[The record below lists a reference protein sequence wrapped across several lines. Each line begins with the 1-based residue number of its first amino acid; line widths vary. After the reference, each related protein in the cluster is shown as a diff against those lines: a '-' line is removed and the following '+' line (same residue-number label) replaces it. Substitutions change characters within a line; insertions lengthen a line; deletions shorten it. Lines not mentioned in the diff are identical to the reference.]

1 MNKEE
6 YLRIVDSLKLDKN
19 EYCIIASGSLLMH
32 GLTDSCN
39 DVDIKVSKE
48 LFDKLMDKYHM
59 RQSDRYDYVYELSD
73 NIDVNCRNF
82 NIDNIEFVDG
92 YPVEKLEINLEWM
105 IANKRDKDKEKIRI
119 IKEYLENKKSV

>member
-6 YLRIVDSLKLDKN
+6 YLKIVDSLNLNKD

-32 GLTDSCN
+32 DLTDYCN
-39 DVDIKVSKE
+39 DVDLKVSKE
-48 LFDKLMDKYHM
+48 LFDELMNKYHM
-59 RQSDRYDYVYELSD
+59 KQSDRYDYVYELSD
-73 NIDVNCRNF
+73 NIDVNCKNF
-82 NIDNIEFVDG
+82 NKDNIEIVDD

-105 IANKRDKDKEKIRI
+105 IANNRDKDKEKIRI

>member
-6 YLRIVDSLKLDKN
+6 YLKIVDSLNLNKD

-32 GLTDSCN
+32 DLTDYCN
-39 DVDIKVSKE
+39 DVDLKVSKE
-48 LFDKLMDKYHM
+48 LFDELMNKYHM
-59 RQSDRYDYVYELSD
+59 KQSDRYDYVYELSD

>member
-1 MNKEE
+1 
-6 YLRIVDSLKLDKN
+6 
-19 EYCIIASGSLLMH
+19 MH

-39 DVDIKVSKE
+39 DVDIRVSKE

-73 NIDVNCRNF
+73 NIDVNCKNF
-82 NIDNIEFVDG
+82 NKDNIEIVDD

-105 IANKRDKDKEKIRI
+105 ITNNRDKDKEKIRI

>member
-6 YLRIVDSLKLDKN
+6 YLRIVDNLKLDKH

-39 DVDIKVSKE
+39 DVDIRVSKE

-73 NIDVNCRNF
+73 NIDVNCKNF
-82 NIDNIEFVDG
+82 NKDNIEIVDD

-105 IANKRDKDKEKIRI
+105 ITNNRDKDKEKIRI

>member
-19 EYCIIASGSLLMH
+19 DYCIIASGSLLMH
-32 GLTDSCN
+32 NLTDYCN
-39 DVDIKVSKE
+39 DVDLKVSKE
-48 LFDKLMDKYHM
+48 LFDELMNKYHM
-59 RQSDRYDYVYELSD
+59 RQSDRYDYVYELSN

-82 NIDNIEFVDG
+82 NKDNIEFVDG

-105 IANKRDKDKEKIRI
+105 IANKRDKDKEKIKI